1 MKREGA
7 IVLDVICL
15 INLIGFLLSLYL
27 YTETSLVLFMKRFAL
42 ILIFVL
48 ISLVCSAQ
56 RFTVKVV
63 SISDGDTFTAINKDN
78 LQLKIRIFGIDA
90 PEKKQA
96 YGNKSKEFL
105 SSLIFGKSISID
117 VQSKD
122 GYGRYLAYVYSPEGK
137 DVSLLMIH
145 EGMAWH
151 FTKYDNNEV
160 YEAAQAGAKKAKR
173 GLWADPSPIAPW
185 DFRSNKGR

>member
-1 MKREGA
+1 MKRLTF
-7 IVLDVICL
+7 IYIF
-15 INLIGFLLSLYL
+15 I
-27 YTETSLVLFMKRFAL
+27 LFP
-42 ILIFVL
+42 
-48 ISLVCSAQ
+48 LVCSAQ

-63 SISDGDTFTAINKDN
+63 SISDGDTFTAINTDN
-78 LQLKIRIFGIDA
+78 LQLKIRLYGIDA

-105 SSLIFGKSISID
+105 SSLILGRSISID

-122 GYGRYLAYVYSPEGK
+122 GYGRYLAYAYSPEGK

-151 FTKYDNNEV
+151 FSKYDNNEV
-160 YEAAQAGAKKAKR
+160 YEAAQAVAQKAKR
-173 GLWADPSPIAPW
+173 GLWKDPSPIAPW
-185 DFRSNKGR
+185 EFRKNKGK